1 MRRNHEISDGR
12 IGHQGSS
19 ARMPA
24 LVKGRLTKVAAGKSI
39 LGLAIHTAE
48 KGKVWVTARIPGF
61 FMLARINPKPDPR
74 VRFIQR

>member
-1 MRRNHEISDGR
+1 MKSQMGALDIKAAVQEC
-12 IGHQGSS
+12 Q
-19 ARMPA
+19 P